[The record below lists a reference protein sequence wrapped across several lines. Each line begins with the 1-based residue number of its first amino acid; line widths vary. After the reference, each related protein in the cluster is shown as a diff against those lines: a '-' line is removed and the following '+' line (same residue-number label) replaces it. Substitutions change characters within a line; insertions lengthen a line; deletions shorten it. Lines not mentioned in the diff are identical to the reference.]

1 MSILLLLKLCA
12 DWGNSVVDVD
22 REEER
27 IKNWDLGT
35 PVLRGL
41 EEEEKPTEEIEVEE

>member
-1 MSILLLLKLCA
+1 MGILLLLKLCA

-27 IKNWDLGT
+27 MKNWDRGT
-35 PVLRGL
+35 AALRGL
-41 EEEEKPTEEIEVEE
+41 EEEEKPKEEIEVQE